1 MQQDDLADRPICRN
15 RNHDRRLVDQNIG
28 NLRAVRVFNP
38 GCPRFPALARF
49 LHSEIGPR
57 GDRNETAPR
66 KVAEGA
72 AFGHG
77 EPGRGRRG
85 ASGLCCLRRLFA
97 PMRIGEVPSLDYLG
111 ISVAPLRQTERVRP
125 RARKE

>member
-1 MQQDDLADRPICRN
+1 MALLANIGIMQVNDLADRPICRN

-49 LHSEIGPR
+49 LHSEFGPR

-77 EPGRGRRG
+77 EPGRV
-85 ASGLCCLRRLFA
+85 AVAQAAFVVCAVFLRRCALAKFQA
-97 PMRIGEVPSLDYLG
+97 SI
-111 ISVAPLRQTERVRP
+111 I
-125 RARKE
+125 